1 MTPIQ
6 VPNSSGTS
14 TPRFKA
20 PPLACD
26 SHIHIYDPRFKMA
39 WPSLRSTPEASVAEY
54 RLFQQ
59 RIGVSRVVIVQPA
72 AYGTD
77 NDVTLDAIAQ
87 LGQDNA
93 RGVAV
98 LHPTVSDEELDRL
111 DRGGVRG
118 LRFTQH
124 DAKTAVTTAEMIEP
138 LAQRVAER
146 GWHVQ
151 LHLRGEQIVQME
163 ALINRLPGTIV
174 FDHMGRLPQPNARE
188 HPAMDVIRGL
198 VEKGRTWVKL
208 AGPYLESQT
217 GSPRYADIKPVAKA
231 FVKHAPER
239 LVWGSD
245 WPHPTERDTKPDD
258 AVLFDLLQEW
268 VPDEPT
274 RRRILVDNPAKLY
287 GF

>member
-1 MTPIQ
+1 MIR
-6 VPNSSGTS
+6 VPNSAGTS

-39 WPSLRSTPEASVAEY
+39 WPSLRATPEAAVPEY

-72 AYGTD
+72 AYGVD
-77 NDVTLDAIAQ
+77 NAVTVDAIGEIGLA
-87 LGQDNA
+87 NA

-98 LHPTVSDEELDRL
+98 VHPTVTDDELDRL
-111 DRGGVRG
+111 DRGGIRG

-124 DAKTAVTTAEMIEP
+124 DPKTAVTTAEMIEP
-138 LAQRVAER
+138 LAARVAER

-151 LHLRGEQIVQME
+151 LHLRGEQIVQM
-163 ALINRLPGTIV
+163 ADLIQRLPCTIV
-174 FDHMGRLPQPNARE
+174 FDHMGRLPQPNGPE
-188 HPAMDVIRGL
+188 HAAMEIICGL
-198 VEKGRTWVKL
+198 MDKGRTWVKL
-208 AGPYLESQT
+208 AGPYLETMT

-268 VPDEPT
+268 VPDEAT